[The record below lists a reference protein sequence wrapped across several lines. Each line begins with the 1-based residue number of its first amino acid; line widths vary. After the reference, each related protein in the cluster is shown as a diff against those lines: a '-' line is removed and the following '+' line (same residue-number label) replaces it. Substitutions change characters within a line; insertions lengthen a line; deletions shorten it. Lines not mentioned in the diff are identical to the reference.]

1 MSAGDEKQRIS
12 GEVPRGEAKGPV
24 LPTINPAAEK
34 LQQPPKS
41 AIHPALYVA

>member
-1 MSAGDEKQRIS
+1 MSADEKQRIS
-12 GEVPRGEAKGPV
+12 GEVPRGEFKNSV

-34 LQQPPKS
+34 LQQAQKP

>member
-12 GEVPRGEAKGPV
+12 GEVPRGEKGSV

-34 LQQPPKS
+34 LQQPPKA